1 MEKPTKL
8 RTLKKHVPVI
18 TPTREK
24 RTLAATTSAT
34 NASES
39 EENFVPK
46 HPLADCRNCPLY
58 KRGRM
63 VPSKPSADPGNAR
76 LAIVGEAPGNV
87 EIARGEPFLGPSGQL
102 LNASLTHHGVTRDEV
117 LLTNATLCHY
127 PQSFKKLPKEALE
140 ACNERLISEIH
151 DSGAPTV
158 IPMGNSAVQAVFP
171 KDEAKKG
178 ITRLRAGR
186 PKSSS
191 HFPGKAV
198 VPTFHPAACLR
209 AQEKFPRMLTDLGKA
224 IDAKNLPD
232 GWYEPHIFIIDDSEH
247 GLLML
252 SELEWTHG
260 QEVVFDIETSRE
272 KDISFGNIHL
282 NRMLCV
288 GVGPTGTD
296 DVYVFAEACF
306 RSEEFRQAFKQ
317 FLLSVRVVAQNGK
330 FDIGS
335 LRAFLGFDEFES
347 IELAEDTMLQ
357 SYSLFEYAGV
367 HGLEYMGME
376 LLGTPDWKHDIDP
389 YLRGEDGKQPV
400 DYANIPSHILHRYN
414 AFDVH
419 ATRLLFAYFSRH
431 IKARG
436 LDDVYRFTLRV
447 SNMLTLVEPRGIGFD
462 VPYSQEFSDRLSGER
477 AELERYLPTVCDPE
491 AKSKALRE
499 PHKLNPDSP
508 TQVTRYLGDHGVVVD
523 STEADVLEELLGKT
537 DTEVPLEV
545 KGTVRT
551 ILDIRGIT
559 KLDGTFVAGMRKRVT
574 PDGTVN
580 PSFLVH
586 GTTSGRLSSRNP
598 NSQNIPRSKDV
609 KRQFIATPEHILVGV
624 DMSQAEL
631 RVLTYL
637 SKDENLRE
645 IFNDPN
651 RDLFVELCRMVF
663 PLEFPPEVPDS
674 AVKVHELRRL
684 LKTMVYGISY
694 GRTAAGIAADPDF
707 HMSVADAQKYMDM
720 FTKIIPGVM
729 EFQQNLIDE
738 VMDETNKDVLW
749 TPYGRRR
756 QFFLIT
762 PQNQINIIN
771 EAKSFMPQSIASDIV
786 LESACILTEE
796 YQVPIVNLV
805 HDAIYANV
813 LKEQADEIA
822 NLISRVMI
830 ETGERITECYVRF
843 GTDQKI
849 GHSWADV

>member
-1 MEKPTKL
+1 
-8 RTLKKHVPVI
+8 
-18 TPTREK
+18 
-24 RTLAATTSAT
+24 
-34 NASES
+34 
-39 EENFVPK
+39 
-46 HPLADCRNCPLY
+46 
-58 KRGRM
+58 M
-63 VPSKPSADPGNAR
+63 VPSKPAFPPSAAR

-87 EIARGEPFLGPSGQL
+87 EIARGQPFVGPSGQL
-102 LNASLTHHGVTRDEV
+102 LNATLAHYGVTREEV

-158 IPMGNSAVQAVFP
+158 IPMGNSAVTATFP
-171 KDEAKKG
+171 KDESRKG

-191 HFPGKAV
+191 HFPGKSV

-209 AQEKFPRMLTDLGKA
+209 AQEKFPRMLTDIGKA
-224 IDAKNLPD
+224 VDAKNLPD
-232 GWYEPHIFIIDDSEH
+232 GWYEPHILLFDDPEH

-252 SELEWTHG
+252 SELTRIHG
-260 QEVVFDIETSRE
+260 QPVVFDIETSRE
-272 KDISFGNIHL
+272 KDISFGNVHL

-288 GVGPTGTD
+288 GVGPVGTD
-296 DVYVFAEACF
+296 DVYVFAESCFKSQEF
-306 RSEEFRQAFKQ
+306 RSAFKQ
-317 FLLSVRVVAQNGK
+317 FLLSVHFVAQNGK

-335 LRAFLGFDEFES
+335 LRAFLGFDAFES
-347 IELAEDTMLQ
+347 ITLAEDTMLQ

-400 DYANIPSHILHRYN
+400 DYANIPPHILHRYN

-419 ATRLLFAYFSRH
+419 ATRLLFSYFSRH
-431 IKARG
+431 IETRG
-436 LDDVYRFTLRV
+436 LENGYRFTLRV
-447 SNMLTLVEPRGIGFD
+447 SNMLSLVEPRGIGFD
-462 VPYSQEFSDRLSGER
+462 VSYSQEFSDRLSGER
-477 AELERYLPTVCDPE
+477 AELERFLPTVCDPE
-491 AKSKALRE
+491 TKSKALRE

-523 STEADVLEELLGKT
+523 STEADVLKELLGKT
-537 DTEVPLEV
+537 DTEVPPEV

-559 KLDGTFVAGMRKRVT
+559 KLDGTFVEGMRKRVT

-609 KRQFIATPEHILVGV
+609 KRQFIATSENHTLVGV

-631 RVLTYL
+631 RVLTWL
-637 SKDENLRE
+637 SRDENLRA
-645 IFNDPN
+645 IFNDPS
-651 RDLFVELCRMVF
+651 RDLFVELCRKVF
-663 PLEFPPEVPDS
+663 PLEFPPEIPDKV
-674 AVKVHELRRL
+674 VKEHELRRL

-694 GRTAAGIAADPDF
+694 GRTAQGIAGDPDF
-707 HMSVADAQKYMDM
+707 HMSVEEAQKYMDM
-720 FTKIIPGVM
+720 FTDIIPGVM
-729 EFQQNLIDE
+729 RFQQALIDE
-738 VMDETNKDVLW
+738 VLDESNKDVLW

-762 PQNQINIIN
+762 PQNIINIIN

-786 LESACILTEE
+786 LESACILTEQ

-813 LKEQADEIA
+813 RKDQANDVA

-830 ETGERITECYVRF
+830 ETGERVTENYVKF
-843 GTDQKI
+843 ATDQKI